1 MKHFY
6 IPSDLHCEP
15 LTSTRALADFPVA
28 NRRLRDWQNER
39 LASLGS
45 HEVAQPHD
53 ADFFLQ
59 EGAWI
64 SLADMKLA
72 FTRRQAL
79 VSPKGELIAAW
90 VWNDGC
96 LHGDLMQGDAFE
108 TRDSF
113 AVRFPWDLLRVNEEI
128 VGNLSEDRI
137 DGEIH
142 PLAVVEGRL
151 HLGKGSRLLPGVFIE
166 GNVVIGEGCKI
177 GPNCYLRG
185 STSIGD
191 KCHVGNAVEIKNS
204 ILLNG
209 TSVGHLTYLG
219 DSILGAKVNFGAG
232 TITSNLRHD
241 GGNHRSLVK
250 HELVDTGRRKL
261 GVIIG
266 DGVHTGI
273 NTSFYPGRKMAAK
286 SSTLPGEVVR
296 KDVPPPAG

>member
-6 IPSDLHCEP
+6 IPADLHCEP
-15 LTSTRALADFPVA
+15 LTSTRSLADFPVA

-45 HEVAQPHD
+45 REVSLPHD

-64 SLADMKLA
+64 SLADLKAA
-72 FTRRQAL
+72 FTHRQAL

-90 VWNDGC
+90 VWNDEC

-137 DGEIH
+137 DGEVH

-151 HLGKGSRLLPGVFIE
+151 HLGKGSRILPGVFIE
-166 GNVVIGEGCKI
+166 GNVVIGESCKI

-204 ILLNG
+204 ILLND

-241 GGNHRSLVK
+241 GGNHRSLVNN
-250 HELVDTGRRKL
+250 ELVDTGRRKL

>member
-6 IPSDLHCEP
+6 IPADLHCEP

-45 HEVAQPHD
+45 REVSLPHD

-64 SLADMKLA
+64 SLADLKAA
-72 FTRRQAL
+72 FTRRRAL

-137 DGEIH
+137 DGEVH

-151 HLGKGSRLLPGVFIE
+151 HLGKGSRILPGVFIE

-241 GGNHRSLVK
+241 GGNHRSLVNN
-250 HELVDTGRRKL
+250 ELVDTGRRKL

>member
-6 IPSDLHCEP
+6 IPADLHCEP
-15 LTSTRALADFPVA
+15 LTSTRSLADFPVA

-45 HEVAQPHD
+45 REVAQPHD

-64 SLADMKLA
+64 SLADLKAA

-90 VWNDGC
+90 VWNHGC

-137 DGEIH
+137 DGEVH

-151 HLGKGSRLLPGVFIE
+151 HLGKGSRILPGVFIE

-241 GGNHRSLVK
+241 GGNHRSLVNN
-250 HELVDTGRRKL
+250 ELVDTGRRKL
-261 GVIIG
+261 GAIVG

-273 NTSFYPGRKMAAK
+273 HTSIYPGRKLWPK
-286 SSTLPGEVVR
+286 TSTLPGAVVD
-296 KDVPPPAG
+296 KDILA

>member
-6 IPSDLHCEP
+6 IPADLHCEP

-45 HEVAQPHD
+45 REVAQPHD

-64 SLADMKLA
+64 SLADLKAA

-90 VWNDGC
+90 VWNDEC

-113 AVRFPWDLLRVNEEI
+113 AVRFPWDLLRVNEEL

-137 DGEIH
+137 DGEVH

-151 HLGKGSRLLPGVFIE
+151 HLGKGSRILPGVFIE

-241 GGNHRSLVK
+241 GGNHRSLVNN
-250 HELVDTGRRKL
+250 ELIDTGRRKL

>member
-6 IPSDLHCEP
+6 IPADLHCEP
-15 LTSTRALADFPVA
+15 LTSTRSLADFPVA

-45 HEVAQPHD
+45 REVSLPHD

-64 SLADMKLA
+64 SLADLKAA

-79 VSPKGELIAAW
+79 VSPKGALIAAW

-113 AVRFPWDLLRVNEEI
+113 AVRYPWDLLRVNEEI

-137 DGEIH
+137 DGEVH

-151 HLGKGSRLLPGVFIE
+151 HLGKGSRILPGVFIE

-241 GGNHRSLVK
+241 GGNHRSLVNN
-250 HELVDTGRRKL
+250 ELVDTGRRKL